1 MNNEKNLNE
10 ENEQIETLDFE
21 ETEEVIE
28 VLDDNKIKED
38 NSVQNF
44 INNESISSIESE
56 KKKIDNNEDNII
68 DINRLFNINEKEE
81 KIAEQEIKNEEKK
94 KDNKILKIQ
103 IGLIVMLFL
112 IATLVYFFG
121 YNLLE
126 PFIKI
131 D

>member
-1 MNNEKNLNE
+1 MSNEKNLNE

-21 ETEEVIE
+21 EAEEVIE

>member
-44 INNESISSIESE
+44 INNESISSTESE
-56 KKKIDNNEDNII
+56 KEKIDNNEDNII

>member
-10 ENEQIETLDFE
+10 ENEQIETLDVE

-44 INNESISSIESE
+44 INNESISSTESE
-56 KKKIDNNEDNII
+56 KEKIDNNEDNII

>member
-1 MNNEKNLNE
+1 MLLSKK
-10 ENEQIETLDFE
+10 QKKDFE

-44 INNESISSIESE
+44 INNESISSTESE
-56 KKKIDNNEDNII
+56 KEKIDNNEDNII

>member
-1 MNNEKNLNE
+1 MSNEKNLNE

-56 KKKIDNNEDNII
+56 KEKIDNNEDNII